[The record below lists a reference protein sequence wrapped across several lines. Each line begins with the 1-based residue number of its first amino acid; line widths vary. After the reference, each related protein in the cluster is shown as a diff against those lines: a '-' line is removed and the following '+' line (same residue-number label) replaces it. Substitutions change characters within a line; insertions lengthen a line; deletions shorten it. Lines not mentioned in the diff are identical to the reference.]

1 MKRFLLVFLV
11 MVGLLFSGCA
21 TTDDLK
27 KTRHDLDR
35 KITALQTDTSNLQKG
50 LDEGREAEKSLRK
63 NQADANADMTGLREQ
78 VQKLRGMAEELRH
91 DLDALRADRKEKDA
105 RLKDVALRI
114 GFIENFIGV
123 GKKSEPGNGVDKRD
137 EKKGAAGRDAKNGK
151 NGKNGKNE
159 KPDVYSSAYKD
170 FKDGRYEEA
179 RKGFQKYLGQHP
191 GTDLSDNAQFWIGE
205 CYYMEE
211 NYEKAILEYEKVI
224 KNYPDADKVPQAIL
238 KQGLSFQK
246 LGDKDSAKLLF
257 RQVIKDYPDTN
268 QAKIARAKL
277 KALKK

>member
-1 MKRFLLVFLV
+1 MKRFLWVFLV
-11 MVGLLFSGCA
+11 IMGLVLSGCA

-27 KTRHDLDR
+27 RTRHDLDR
-35 KITALQTDTSNLQKG
+35 KIAALQADTSNLQKE
-50 LDEGREAEKSLRK
+50 LDEGRASDKSLRK
-63 NQADANADMTGLREQ
+63 NQADTNADMTALREQ
-78 VQKLRGMAEELRH
+78 VQKLRGMAEDLRH
-91 DLDALRADRKEKDA
+91 DLDALRAERKEKDA

-123 GKKSEPGNGVDKRD
+123 GKKSEPVNGLEKKD
-137 EKKGAAGRDAKNGK
+137 EKKANAAREAKNGK
-151 NGKNGKNE
+151 NGKEG
-159 KPDVYSSAYKD
+159 KPDVYASAYKD
-170 FKDGRYEEA
+170 FKDGKYEEA

-191 GTDLSDNAQFWIGE
+191 AGTDLSDNAQFWIGE

-211 NYEKAILEYEKVI
+211 NYEQAILEYEKVI
-224 KNYPDADKVPQAIL
+224 KSYPNADKVPQALL

-257 RQVIKDYPDTN
+257 QQVIKDYPDTN
-268 QAKIARAKL
+268 QAKIAKAKL